1 MALTKQTS
9 LGKLTDSF
17 KVSRISILDQ
27 ALLCLHINIFISILE
42 QAFYYQVQCGQ
53 STHLSEWN
61 SVLKTFQSCFS
72 TYIPYDPKKTKLQ
85 YVTGYKRLRKVLTGF
100 ISGHTLMF
108 MHNIYSMHFSE
119 SSSKDT
125 ESKQSQT
132 MLLFGW
138 DDVSCM
144 KTLKRRLVN
153 SYNALSAVALGGI
166 LKYCM
171 YCVFF
176 L

>member
-1 MALTKQTS
+1 MVLTKQTI

-17 KVSRISILDQ
+17 KASRISILDYT
-27 ALLCLHINIFISILE
+27 LLCLHINIFISILE
-42 QAFYYQVQCGQ
+42 QAFYYQVQRDQ

-61 SVLKTFQSCFS
+61 SVLKNFQSCFN

-85 YVTGYKRLRKVLTGF
+85 HETGYKRLRKVLTGF

-119 SSSKDT
+119 SSSKYT

-132 MLLFGW
+132 MLTFGW
-138 DDVSCM
+138 DDASHM

-153 SYNALSAVALGGI
+153 LHNAVSAVALEGI

-171 YCVFF
+171 CAFF